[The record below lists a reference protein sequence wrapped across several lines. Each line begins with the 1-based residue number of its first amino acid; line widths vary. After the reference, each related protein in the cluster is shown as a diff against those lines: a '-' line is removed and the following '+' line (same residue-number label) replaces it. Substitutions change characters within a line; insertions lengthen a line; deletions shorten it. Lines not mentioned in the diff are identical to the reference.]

1 MKEIKKNNPV
11 INWQINGEG
20 EIVLLF
26 VHGAFIDQQY
36 WQSQVDYFS
45 KNHTVVTIDLPGHG
59 KSGKERIR
67 WTVENFAEDVIFV
80 IRELNLKNVIL
91 IGHSMAGDI
100 NLVAATSNPAPFIGF
115 IGIDNFKNAATT
127 LTPDFRQQADDII
140 DNIKTDFAAT
150 CEQYARMAL
159 LTPHTPP
166 QVANRVIG
174 DYRKGWQPMG
184 VEIIAESFNMDKLEA
199 RLLPEL
205 QLTLHLINADYMP
218 TNEEALKRYAI
229 NGYDLV
235 EIKGTSH
242 FPMLENPDELN
253 RLLEQTIYKIEH
265 ANAVV

>member
-45 KNHTVVTIDLPGHG
+45 KNYTVVTIDLPGHG

-115 IGIDNFKNAATT
+115 IGIDYFKNAATP
-127 LTPDFRQQADDII
+127 LTPDYRQQADDII

-150 CEQYARMAL
+150 CEQYARTAL
-159 LTPHTPP
+159 LTPQTPP
-166 QVANRVIG
+166 QVANRIIG

>member
-45 KNHTVVTIDLPGHG
+45 KNYTVVTIDLPGHG

-100 NLVAATSNPAPFIGF
+100 NLVAATSNPASFIGF

-127 LTPDFRQQADDII
+127 LTPDYRQQADDII

-150 CEQYARMAL
+150 CEQYARTAL
-159 LTPHTPP
+159 LTPQTPP
-166 QVANRVIG
+166 QVANRIIG